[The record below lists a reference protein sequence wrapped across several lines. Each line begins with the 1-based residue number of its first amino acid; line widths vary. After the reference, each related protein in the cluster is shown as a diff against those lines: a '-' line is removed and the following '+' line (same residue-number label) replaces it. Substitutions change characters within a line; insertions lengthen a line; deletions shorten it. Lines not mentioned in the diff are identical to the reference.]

1 MTDHLVGLDAR
12 GARHLRDDQARK
24 DAMTDTTLLYTA
36 VYDDKSAALS
46 DIDALER
53 LHHDEM
59 LGDDDAAVVDK
70 DEADG

>member
-1 MTDHLVGLDAR
+1 MAG
-12 GARHLRDDQARK
+12 
-24 DAMTDTTLLYTA
+24 TTLLYAA

-53 LHHDEM
+53 LHHDQM
-59 LGDDDAAVVDK
+59 LGDDDAVVVDK